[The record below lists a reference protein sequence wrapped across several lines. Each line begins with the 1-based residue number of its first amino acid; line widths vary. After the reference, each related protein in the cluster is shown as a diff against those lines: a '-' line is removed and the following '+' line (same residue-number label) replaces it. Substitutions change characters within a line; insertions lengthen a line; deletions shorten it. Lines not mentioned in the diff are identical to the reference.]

1 MWWGALYI
9 GAGRSVSGR
18 VVLLIIQ
25 YRKRNPKT
33 NALPL
38 CALSAG
44 YVTLARDTPTRN
56 TRTQGPGAR
65 ARDSS
70 AQTLDSREP
79 RGRAHWRART
89 SDLGVCVLEFVRI
102 QSNATGN
109 ERGLPLH
116 GTHGHRHAYGVSSRP
131 SIQYKHA
138 AIDSIATWPSRR
150 RRPPPAPALRDPLRR
165 HHPSDQPATRLGI
178 PPSRPAAGGGAEACE
193 EACTSASTSGAWL
206 GSGVSG

>member
-56 TRTQGPGAR
+56 TRTQGPGGR
-65 ARDSS
+65 ARETR

-116 GTHGHRHAYGVSSRP
+116 GTHGHRRRVWRKLTAINTVQACGHRLHSHLAQPAAAPPARARAPRP
-131 SIQYKHA
+131 A
-138 AIDSIATWPSRR
+138 
-150 RRPPPAPALRDPLRR
+150 PPPPPLRPACHQTR
-165 HHPSDQPATRLGI
+165 HPAQSAR
-178 PPSRPAAGGGAEACE
+178 GGRRGR
-193 EACTSASTSGAWL
+193 SL
-206 GSGVSG
+206 